1 MVCLVMDDCFT
12 HSGFIL
18 QSFVQILELFLFAQV
33 FDEEEQEIINFLKI
47 SRRKRI
53 HKFLNVYL

>member
-18 QSFVQILELFLFAQV
+18 QSFVLILESFWFYLVHFCLHMFLMS
-33 FDEEEQEIINFLKI
+33 EEEQEIIIF
-47 SRRKRI
+47 
-53 HKFLNVYL
+53 